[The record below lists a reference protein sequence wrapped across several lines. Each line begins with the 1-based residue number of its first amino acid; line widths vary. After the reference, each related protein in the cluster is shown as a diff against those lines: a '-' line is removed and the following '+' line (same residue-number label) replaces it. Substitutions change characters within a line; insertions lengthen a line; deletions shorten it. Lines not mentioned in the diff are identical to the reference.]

1 MYKIINV
8 VFTNRKL
15 NAVEISKLPQY
26 SFICND
32 KEVKEG
38 DLLVS
43 PNYSTGLMI
52 VSISK
57 SDSNLING
65 RTPIKELIIDTI
77 NGKPNIKS
85 VVSDAFNE
93 AFQKHN
99 TMNNTKSNSMFNGII
114 DKYKSQFIPEKE
126 EGVRM
131 SLSGLICVPIG
142 DEYIGMDNEGNLTSF
157 PAEMTI
163 DIPVYSI
170 TKLNSDVKI
179 GDIIKTAKS
188 YSKVIGKNDDGLKI
202 LSFSGYTH
210 NKKEVKDFLMNQAT
224 TRVLINMF
232 NFDDSNGFNPIFF
245 AMASGDSIDVNSL
258 MMLSMTPQGKNL
270 FSNAGGSFNPMML
283 MMLDKNN
290 QGGNMMETMCMIQ
303 MMGGGNNMFSN
314 MFGNTSNPPS
324 ETHET
329 PSGDD
334 ELAELNR
341 QIEIE
346 QKRAELE
353 RLRKQNY
360 GQINS

>member
-1 MYKIINV
+1 MYRIINV

-26 SFICND
+26 SFICN
-32 KEVKEG
+32 ERVKEG

-43 PNYSTGLMI
+43 PNYSTGMMVTKI
-52 VSISK
+52 FTSE
-57 SDSNLING
+57 SNLING
-65 RTPIKELIIDTI
+65 KIPIKELIVDTI
-77 NGKPNIKS
+77 NGNLVETFK
-85 VVSDAFNE
+85 
-93 AFQKHN
+93 
-99 TMNNTKSNSMFNGII
+99 NNSNMTTKSNSMFNGII

-131 SLSGLICVPIG
+131 SLSGLICVPVG
-142 DEYIGMDNEGNLTSF
+142 DEYIGMDSEGNLISF
-157 PAEMTI
+157 PVEMTI

-170 TKLNSDVKI
+170 LKLNSDVKV

-245 AMASGDSIDVNSL
+245 AMASGDNLDVNSL

-270 FSNAGGSFNPMML
+270 FSNTGGSFNPMML

-290 QGGNMMETMCMIQ
+290 QDRSMMETMCMIQ
-303 MMGGGNNMFSN
+303 IMGGNNMFSN
-314 MFGNTSNPPS
+314 MFGNTSKLSN
-324 ETHET
+324 
-329 PSGDD
+329 GDD
-334 ELAELNR
+334 ELTELNR

-346 QKRAELE
+346 QKKVELE
-353 RLRKQNY
+353 KLRKQ
-360 GQINS
+360 INSNEK

>member
-1 MYKIINV
+1 MYRIINV

-26 SFICND
+26 SFICNS

-43 PNYSTGLMI
+43 PNYSTGLMV

-57 SDSNLING
+57 SNSNLING
-65 RTPIKELIIDTI
+65 RTPIKELIIDTV
-77 NGKPNIKS
+77 NGKPSMEI
-85 VVSDAFNE
+85 VSNTFSE
-93 AFQKHN
+93 TFQKNN
-99 TMNNTKSNSMFNGII
+99 TMNNTKSNSMFNGIV

-142 DEYIGMDNEGNLTSF
+142 DEYIGMDNEENLTSF
-157 PAEMTI
+157 PVEMTI

-170 TKLNSDVKI
+170 LKLNSDVKV

-245 AMASGDSIDVNSL
+245 AMASGDNLDVNSL
-258 MMLSMTPQGKNL
+258 IMLSMTPQGKNL

-290 QGGNMMETMCMIQ
+290 QGGSMMETMCMMQ
-303 MMGGGNNMFSN
+303 MMGGNNMFGN
-314 MFGNTSNPPS
+314 MFGNTPKP
-324 ETHET
+324 ETPKPET

-334 ELAELNR
+334 ELTELNR

-346 QKRAELE
+346 QKKAELE
-353 RLRKQNY
+353 RLRKENNEQS
-360 GQINS
+360 IF

>member
-8 VFTNRKL
+8 VYTNRKL

-26 SFICND
+26 SFICNE
-32 KEVKEG
+32 EVKEG

-43 PNYSTGLMI
+43 PNYSTGMMI
-52 VSISK
+52 TKMFTSN
-57 SDSNLING
+57 SNLING
-65 RTPIKELIIDTI
+65 RVPIKELIIDTI
-77 NGKPNIKS
+77 NGKPIVK
-85 VVSDAFNE
+85 E
-93 AFQKHN
+93 TLK
-99 TMNNTKSNSMFNGII
+99 NNNNMTTAKSNNMFNGIV

-157 PAEMTI
+157 PVEMTI

-170 TKLNSDVKI
+170 LKLNSDVKV
-179 GDIIKTAKS
+179 GDIIKTNKS
-188 YSKVIGKNDDGLKI
+188 YSKVIGKNEDGLKI

-245 AMASGDSIDVNSL
+245 AMASGDNLDINSL

-270 FSNAGGSFNPMML
+270 FKNAGGSFNPAML

-290 QGGNMMETMCMIQ
+290 QGGSMMETMCMIQ
-303 MMGGGNNMFSN
+303 MMGGNNVFGN
-314 MFGNTSNPPS
+314 MFGNTSKP
-324 ETHET
+324 ET

-334 ELAELNR
+334 ELTELNR

-360 GQINS
+360 EQINS

>member
-15 NAVEISKLPQY
+15 DAVEISKLPQY
-26 SFICND
+26 SFICNE
-32 KEVKEG
+32 KVKEG

-43 PNYSTGLMI
+43 PNYSTGMMI
-52 VSISK
+52 TKVFTSN
-57 SDSNLING
+57 SNLING

-77 NGKPNIKS
+77 NGKSIIKEET
-85 VVSDAFNE
+85 F
-93 AFQKHN
+93 K
-99 TMNNTKSNSMFNGII
+99 NNSNMTTTTKNSMFNGIV

-126 EGVRM
+126 DGVRM

-157 PAEMTI
+157 PVEMTI

-170 TKLNSDVKI
+170 LKLNSDVKV

-245 AMASGDSIDVNSL
+245 AMASGDNLDVNSL

-290 QGGNMMETMCMIQ
+290 QGGSMMETMCMMQ
-303 MMGGGNNMFSN
+303 MMGGGNMFSN
-314 MFGNTSNPPS
+314 MFNNASYP
-324 ETHET
+324 ET

-334 ELAELNR
+334 ELTELNR

-346 QKRAELE
+346 RKRAELE
-353 RLRKQNY
+353 KLREQNNKQT
-360 GQINS
+360 NS

>member
-1 MYKIINV
+1 MYKIISV

-26 SFICND
+26 SFICNE
-32 KEVKEG
+32 KVKEG

-43 PNYSTGLMI
+43 PNYSTGMMI
-52 VSISK
+52 TKVFT

-77 NGKPNIKS
+77 NGKPIVKEET
-85 VVSDAFNE
+85 F
-93 AFQKHN
+93 K
-99 TMNNTKSNSMFNGII
+99 NNSNMTTKSNNMFDGIV

-170 TKLNSDVKI
+170 LKLNSDVKI

-245 AMASGDSIDVNSL
+245 AMASGDNLDVNSL

-290 QGGNMMETMCMIQ
+290 QGGSMMETMCMMQ
-303 MMGGGNNMFSN
+303 MMGGNNMFGN
-314 MFGNTSNPPS
+314 MFGNTPNSPNENPEIPD
-324 ETHET
+324 
-329 PSGDD
+329 GDD

-346 QKRAELE
+346 QKKAELE
-353 RLRKQNY
+353 RLRKQNNE
-360 GQINS
+360 QVNS

>member
-1 MYKIINV
+1 MYRIINV

-15 NAVEISKLPQY
+15 NAVEVSKLMQY
-26 SFICND
+26 SFICNE
-32 KEVKEG
+32 KVKEG

-43 PNYSTGLMI
+43 PNYSTGMMVTKI
-52 VSISK
+52 FTSE
-57 SDSNLING
+57 SNLING

-77 NGKPNIKS
+77 NGKPTVKNI
-85 VVSDAFNE
+85 VSDAFNE
-93 AFQKHN
+93 TFQKHN
-99 TMNNTKSNSMFNGII
+99 TMNNTKSNSMFNGIV

-157 PAEMTI
+157 PVEMTI
-163 DIPVYSI
+163 DIPIYSI
-170 TKLNSDVKI
+170 LKLNSDVKV

-188 YSKVIGKNDDGLKI
+188 YSKVIGKNNDGLKI

-245 AMASGDSIDVNSL
+245 AMASGDNLDVNSL

-290 QGGNMMETMCMIQ
+290 QGGSMMETMCMMQ
-303 MMGGGNNMFSN
+303 MMGGNNMFGN
-314 MFGNTSNPPS
+314 MFGNTPKP
-324 ETHET
+324 ET
-329 PSGDD
+329 PDD
-334 ELAELNR
+334 ELAKLNR

-346 QKRAELE
+346 EKKAELE
-353 RLRKQNY
+353 RLRKENNE
-360 GQINS
+360 QINS

>member
-26 SFICND
+26 SFICNE
-32 KEVKEG
+32 KVKEG

-43 PNYSTGLMI
+43 PNYSTSLM
-52 VSISK
+52 VVNISK
-57 SDSNLING
+57 SNSNLING

-77 NGKPNIKS
+77 NGKPIIKEET
-85 VVSDAFNE
+85 F
-93 AFQKHN
+93 K
-99 TMNNTKSNSMFNGII
+99 NNSNMTTTKSNNMFNGIV

-142 DEYIGMDNEGNLTSF
+142 DEYIGMDNKGNLTSF
-157 PAEMTI
+157 PVEMTI

-170 TKLNSDVKI
+170 SKLNSDVKV

-188 YSKVIGKNDDGLKI
+188 YSKVIGKNEDGLKI

-245 AMASGDSIDVNSL
+245 AMASGDNLDVNSL

-290 QGGNMMETMCMIQ
+290 QGGSMMETMCMMQ
-303 MMGGGNNMFSN
+303 MMGGGNNMFNN
-314 MFGNTSNPPS
+314 MFGNTSKP
-324 ETHET
+324 ET
-329 PSGDD
+329 PDD
-334 ELAELNR
+334 ELTKLNHE
-341 QIEIE
+341 IAIE
-346 QKRAELE
+346 QKKAELE
-353 RLRKQNY
+353 RLRKQNNE
-360 GQINS
+360 QINS

>member
-43 PNYSTGLMI
+43 PNYSTSLMVI
-52 VSISK
+52 NISE
-57 SDSNLING
+57 SNSNLING

-77 NGKPNIKS
+77 NGKPIIKEET
-85 VVSDAFNE
+85 F
-93 AFQKHN
+93 K
-99 TMNNTKSNSMFNGII
+99 NNSNMTTTKSNNMFNGIV

-142 DEYIGMDNEGNLTSF
+142 DEYIGMDNKGNLTSF
-157 PAEMTI
+157 PVEMTI

-170 TKLNSDVKI
+170 SKLNSDVKV

-188 YSKVIGKNDDGLKI
+188 YSKVIGKNNDGLKI

-245 AMASGDSIDVNSL
+245 AMASGDNLDVNSL

-290 QGGNMMETMCMIQ
+290 QGGSMMETMCMMQ
-303 MMGGGNNMFSN
+303 MMGGNNMFGN
-314 MFGNTSNPPS
+314 MFGNTPNP
-324 ETHET
+324 ET
-329 PSGDD
+329 PSEDD
-334 ELAELNR
+334 ELTKLNR

-346 QKRAELE
+346 QKKAELE
-353 RLRKQNY
+353 RLRKQNNE
-360 GQINS
+360 QINS

>member
-26 SFICND
+26 SFICNE
-32 KEVKEG
+32 KVKEG

-43 PNYSTGLMI
+43 PNYSTGMMI
-52 VSISK
+52 TKVFT

-77 NGKPNIKS
+77 NGKSIVKEETFKNDS
-85 VVSDAFNE
+85 NM
-93 AFQKHN
+93 
-99 TMNNTKSNSMFNGII
+99 TTKSNSMFNGII

-126 EGVRM
+126 ENVRM

-324 ETHET
+324 ETPET

-346 QKRAELE
+346 QKKAELE
-353 RLRKQNY
+353 RLRKQNCCE
-360 GQINS
+360 QINS

>member
-26 SFICND
+26 SFICNE
-32 KEVKEG
+32 KVKEG

-43 PNYSTGLMI
+43 PNYSTGMMI
-52 VSISK
+52 TKVFTSN
-57 SDSNLING
+57 SNLING

-77 NGKPNIKS
+77 NGKSIVK
-85 VVSDAFNE
+85 E
-93 AFQKHN
+93 ETLK
-99 TMNNTKSNSMFNGII
+99 NNSNMTTTKSNNSMFNGIV

-126 EGVRM
+126 DGVRM

-142 DEYIGMDNEGNLTSF
+142 DEYIGMDDKGNLTSF
-157 PAEMTI
+157 PVEMTI

-170 TKLNSDVKI
+170 LKLNSDIKV

-210 NKKEVKDFLMNQAT
+210 NKKDVKDFLMNQAT

-245 AMASGDSIDVNSL
+245 AMASGDNLDVNSL

-290 QGGNMMETMCMIQ
+290 QGGSMMETMCMMQ
-303 MMGGGNNMFSN
+303 MIGGGNNMFGN
-314 MFGNTSNPPS
+314 MFGNTSKP
-324 ETHET
+324 ET
-329 PSGDD
+329 PSED
-334 ELAELNR
+334 ELTKLNR
-341 QIEIE
+341 EIEIE

-353 RLRKQNY
+353 RLRKQNNE
-360 GQINS
+360 QINS

>member
-1 MYKIINV
+1 MYRVINV

-15 NAVEISKLPQY
+15 NAVEISKLGQY
-26 SFICND
+26 TFICNE
-32 KEVKEG
+32 KVKEG

-43 PNYSTGLMI
+43 PNYSTGMMVTKI
-52 VSISK
+52 FTSE
-57 SDSNLING
+57 SNLING
-65 RTPIKELIIDTI
+65 KIPIKELIIDTI
-77 NGKPNIKS
+77 NGNPCIKNII
-85 VVSDAFNE
+85 SDAFNKE
-93 AFQKHN
+93 FQKNN
-99 TMNNTKSNSMFNGII
+99 TMNNTKSNSMFNGIV

-157 PAEMTI
+157 PVEMTI

-170 TKLNSDVKI
+170 LKLNSDVKV

-245 AMASGDSIDVNSL
+245 AMASGDNLDVNSL

-270 FSNAGGSFNPMML
+270 FSNTGGSFNPIML

-290 QGGNMMETMCMIQ
+290 QGGSMMETMCMMQ
-303 MMGGGNNMFSN
+303 MMGNNIFGN
-314 MFGNTSNPPS
+314 MFGNTSNP
-324 ETHET
+324 ET
-329 PSGDD
+329 PNEDPKLTETPDD
-334 ELAELNR
+334 ELTELNR

-346 QKRAELE
+346 QKKAELE
-353 RLRKQNY
+353 RLRKQN
-360 GQINS
+360 NNEEM